1 MTRSQTPTLSDRWRA
16 VTATEPFFR
25 LIEHFGRRAVGAS
38 DTASPVDL
46 GLGGTLAILA
56 VPGAFSAILL
66 LQKYSSLLNWVLGHP
81 NFDPYRASLQDEYF
95 FIVFSMCITIL
106 VTVLRWDHLLPG
118 RRDYLNL
125 APLPVRLRTIFLAN
139 VTAIAGTALLFGIDV
154 NAISSLL
161 FPTIIVVY
169 GQGGSVG
176 ELARVFVA
184 HVSAVMGVSLFS
196 LSALLGLQGLL
207 MALLPDTLYSKV
219 SLVVRAG
226 FLLLATAVLISAFL
240 FPLHAVTR
248 LIGIARGNVW
258 WPPLWFLSLFE
269 SQLPR
274 LQSLATVSGWLAV
287 WATLG
292 AVSLAAIGF
301 TLSYRRYFLRISERQ
316 EGPSRRRTSR
326 MDLAGWAARSVAWR
340 NEQWAVVRFAL
351 NTLTRN
357 ETHLLFLGLWV
368 GMGILLALETWT
380 SGSPAVAGTPP
391 SAKAILAAP
400 LTVAYMLIAGLR
412 FIFVIP
418 ASVEANWMFR
428 MSTETGNALGEG
440 SCRRTMAFLLILLFI
455 VWAPLAVIYQGW
467 FFASLAVTMH
477 TLALII
483 GVDLAVRNLP
493 IIPFTCLFSATRDG
507 ILRLILVSVAVLVV
521 VIPILVRVELSVIRK
536 PWKLALFSACVAL
549 LKWWLDR
556 GRETRPTETVWETP
570 GVEPFALLRLSA
582 D

>member
-1 MTRSQTPTLSDRWRA
+1 MTRSRWPTLSNRWRA
-16 VTATEPFFR
+16 LATTQPFFR
-25 LIEHFGRRAVGAS
+25 LVEHFGKRAVGAS
-38 DTASPVDL
+38 DTASPMDL

-66 LQKYSSLLNWVLGHP
+66 FQKYSSLLNWVLGHP
-81 NFDPYRASLQDEYF
+81 NFDPYRASPQDEYF
-95 FIVFSMCITIL
+95 FIVFSMCITVL
-106 VTVLRWDHLLPG
+106 VAVLRWDHLLPG
-118 RRDYLNL
+118 RRDFLNL
-125 APLPVRLRTIFLAN
+125 APLPVKLRTIFLAN
-139 VTAIAGTALLFGIDV
+139 VAAIAGTALLFGIDV

-161 FPTIIVVY
+161 FPAIIVLY
-169 GQGGSVG
+169 GQGGSFG
-176 ELARVFVA
+176 ELARVFIA

-196 LSALLGLQGLL
+196 MSALLGLQGLL
-207 MALLPDTLYSKV
+207 MALLPDTLYRKV
-219 SLVVRAG
+219 SLIARAG
-226 FLLLATAVLISAFL
+226 LLVLGTAVLISAFV

-248 LIGIARGNVW
+248 LISIGKANVW

-274 LQSLATVSGWLAV
+274 LRSLATVSGWLAV
-287 WATLG
+287 GATLG

-316 EGPSRRRTSR
+316 EGPSRRRSSR

-340 NEQWAVVRFAL
+340 DDQRAVVRFAI

-357 ETHLLFLGLWV
+357 ETHLLFLGLWI
-368 GMGILLALETWT
+368 GIGVLLAVETWT
-380 SGSPAVAGTPP
+380 SGSPARAGAPT
-391 SAKAILAAP
+391 AEAILSAP

-418 ASVEANWMFR
+418 AALEANWIFR
-428 MSTETGNALGEG
+428 MSTAVGNGLGEG
-440 SCRRTMAFLLILLFI
+440 ACRRTMALLLILVFCI
-455 VWAPLAVIYQGW
+455 WAPLAVLYQGW
-467 FFASLAVTMH
+467 FFASLGLTMH
-477 TLALII
+477 VLVLIM
-483 GVDLAVRNLP
+483 GVDLAILNLP

-507 ILRLILVSVAVLVV
+507 ILRLILVTVTVLAI
-521 VIPILVRVELSVIRK
+521 VIPILVRLELLVIRK
-536 PWKLALFSACVAL
+536 PWKLALFSASVAL

-556 GRETRPTETVWETP
+556 GRENRPAGTVWETP